1 MRRKEGRV
9 LWKKQCVPSSGVTWP
24 QGHKKGELWVT
35 GEARNCRLRLPWG
48 LRVRLRLCL
57 YLYPTKLAT
66 AASASLPVATLV
78 PGQSSVSGVRQA
90 GLASTD
96 FNTGAYRTA
105 KAGGGCCGTM
115 MAAGLPWS
123 TEHPPGLAGWGPV
136 HAPDGG
142 SGVRRPEVKT

>member
-1 MRRKEGRV
+1 MP
-9 LWKKQCVPSSGVTWP
+9 WKKQYVPSSGVTWS

-35 GEARNCRLRLPWG
+35 GEARLRLPRG

-66 AASASLPVATLV
+66 AASASLPVATLI
-78 PGQSSVSGVRQA
+78 PGQSSVSGVSQA

-96 FNTGAYRTA
+96 FNTGAYWTA
-105 KAGGGCCGTM
+105 KAGGGCCGPI

-123 TEHPPGLAGWGPV
+123 SEQPSGLAGWGPV
-136 HAPDGG
+136 RAPDGG